1 MEDNSSTLE
10 KIAGWLDRGGGSKV
24 LGAAIVV
31 LLIVSILMPPI
42 SAGARI
48 SSAGY
53 ATIAL
58 NGGSVSD
65 PDGTQVTFP
74 ADGVKTPFKAKL
86 SSLPR
91 AVFLAG
97 TDGGKELKKAAAAI
111 PSNLILKSPFYQ
123 LSIKGTSP
131 TKLVVSVPI
140 PNDSEP
146 YETLD
151 LYTWNGKE
159 WRWMPSKLIRE
170 DELLEAH
177 LSKPVSSFVVM
188 QNAPQ
193 PAGVNLFLHEGA
205 VVPKEAAGT
214 LTSVMPLSYALKD
227 DKGHLQEEFSPTS
240 LTKNEKAGYSVLP
253 VIRNWD
259 DSGAVR
265 TDLVNNLLKQES
277 AQDALVKSVVDL
289 TVGNLYPGVVLDLRD
304 VDVMLRPEFSGFVTK
319 MADSLHKAAK
329 ILVVR
334 VDPPRQIAEDRFETG
349 AYDWY
354 SIGQEADLVQIPA
367 PIDPLAYKKGGAMD
381 QLMIW
386 AVGHVPRQKIQVVLP
401 GRSVERAGNYFL
413 LYSYEE
419 ATAPLL
425 GQMKV
430 SGATKPGGTVSVSIA
445 SDRIV
450 SPVQTN
456 PQIAQR
462 WYSYRDNS
470 GNIRTVWLE
479 DSASMAHKL
488 GMIAAYDVNGVA
500 LDNLP
505 SDTPEGNAPLFD
517 VFRHFVQGS
526 LGKMQAESGLAVAF
540 SVNGKSG
547 QVAQKK
553 VDLASP
559 SFSFQ
564 VPGDATSLDIQ
575 AGMVS
580 GSQPLGTPVSMA
592 VTLATPTPSPTPVPP
607 ATPTPVATP
616 TPTAAPYPML
626 VTNETINLRS
636 GPGTVYSKVGETKPG
651 KTYRIIGKNKDG
663 SWWEIAI
670 PGGKKAW
677 ISAKFSKASGDLT
690 QVAVEKNIP
699 KPPKRPAAVSYPR
712 APGFFGYGVQA
723 HMVDNDQAPRVMQ
736 AIKDLGFGWV
746 KQQVEWKR
754 FEPSK
759 GNYQW
764 GPLDYIVNT
773 ANQYGVNV
781 MFSVAK
787 APKWARPSNTD
798 FSVEGPPANPQDFAD
813 FMGAMAARYKGRVK
827 AYEIWNEQNLWYEWG
842 HEPLDAGRY
851 VQLLAAA
858 YRAIKAQDPN
868 AIVVSGALTPTGLND
883 GVTAVDDMV
892 YLEQMYQHGLK
903 RYCDAV
909 GAHPSGY
916 NVPPDVTWDKA
927 YDPTAIFRGPFDN
940 KNHSWSFRST
950 MEGYR
955 NIMVKYGDAG
965 KRIWPTEFGWASSPT
980 PVLHYEY
987 AADNTLEEQ
996 AQYTVRAY
1004 QMMKAWGWVGVAF
1017 LWNLNFKVVAPG
1029 SEMAQWGI
1037 VGHNWEPLPVYNALK
1052 AMPK

>member
-1 MEDNSSTLE
+1 M
-10 KIAGWLDRGGGSKV
+10 
-24 LGAAIVV
+24 
-31 LLIVSILMPPI
+31 LLIISLLMPPI
-42 SAGARI
+42 SAWARI
-48 SSAGY
+48 TSAGY
-53 ATIAL
+53 KTIPLA
-58 NGGSVSD
+58 GGSVSD

-74 ADGVKTPFKAKL
+74 ADGVKAPFKAKM

-91 AVFLAG
+91 AIFLAG
-97 TDGGKELKKAAAAI
+97 TDGGKELQKAAAAI
-111 PSNLILKSPFYQ
+111 PSSLVLKSPFYQ
-123 LSIKGTSP
+123 LSIKGTP
-131 TKLVVSVPI
+131 PGELIISVPI

-151 LYTWNGKE
+151 LYTWDGKE
-159 WRWMPSKLIRE
+159 WKWMPSKLIRE

-177 LSKPVSSFVVM
+177 LSSPVSSFVVM
-188 QNAPQ
+188 QNTPQ
-193 PAGVNLFLHEGA
+193 PAGVNLFVHKGA
-205 VVPKEAAGT
+205 AIPKEAAGT
-214 LTSVMPLSYALKD
+214 LTSVMPLSYTLKD
-227 DKGHLQEEFSPTS
+227 DKGHLQEEFSPAA
-240 LTKNEKAGYSVLP
+240 LTKSDKAGYSVLP

-259 DSGAVR
+259 DDGTVR
-265 TDLVNNLLKQES
+265 TDLVNNLLKQAS

-289 TVGNLYPGVVLDLRD
+289 TVGNLYPGVVLDLRN
-304 VDVMLRPEFSGFVTK
+304 VDVMLRSEFSDFVDR
-319 MADSLHKAAK
+319 MATSLHKDGK

-334 VDPPRQIAEDRFETG
+334 VDSPRQIAEDRFETG

-354 SIGQEADLVQIPA
+354 SIGQAADLVQIPA
-367 PIDPLAYKKGGAMD
+367 PIDPMAYKRGGQLD

-386 AVGHVPRQKIQVVLP
+386 AVGHVPRQKIQVVLS
-401 GRSVERAGNYFL
+401 GRSVEKAGNYFL

-425 GQMKV
+425 GKIRVEGEM
-430 SGATKPGGTVSVSIA
+430 KPGSTVSVSA
-445 SDRIV
+445 GSDRIV
-450 SPVQTN
+450 SQVQTN
-456 PQIAQR
+456 PEISQR
-462 WYSYRDNS
+462 WYSYKDNS
-470 GNIRTVWLE
+470 GKIRTVWLE
-479 DSASMAHKL
+479 DSASLAHKL
-488 GMIAAYDVNGVA
+488 SMIGAYDVNGVA

-517 VFRHFVQGS
+517 VLRHFVQGN
-526 LGKMQAESGLAVAF
+526 LGGTKAGSDLAVAF
-540 SVNGKSG
+540 SVRGKNGE
-547 QVAQKK
+547 VAQKSA
-553 VDLASP
+553 DLASP
-559 SFSFQ
+559 KFSFQ
-564 VPGDATSLDIQ
+564 VPQDAMSLDIQ
-575 AGMVS
+575 ANVVVN

-592 VTLATPTPSPTPVPP
+592 VTLATPTPRP
-607 ATPTPVATP
+607 TPTPVATP
-616 TPTAAPYPML
+616 TPTPVPYPVL
-626 VTNETINLRS
+626 TTNEPINLRS
-636 GPGTVYSKVGETKPG
+636 GPGTVYSKVGKTEPG
-651 KTYRIIGKNKDG
+651 KSYRIVGKNKDG

-670 PGGKKAW
+670 SGGKKAW
-677 ISAKFSKASGDLT
+677 ISASFANASGDLKM
-690 QVAVEKNIP
+690 VAVEKNIP
-699 KPPKRPAAVSYPR
+699 KPPKHEVAASYPK

-736 AIKDLGFGWV
+736 AIKDMGFGWV

-764 GPLDYIVNT
+764 GPLDFIVNT

-787 APKWARPSNTD
+787 APKWARPGNTD

-858 YRAIKAQDPN
+858 YKAIKAQDPN
-868 AIVVSGALTPTGLND
+868 AIVISGALTPTGLND
-883 GVTAVDDMV
+883 GTTAIDDMV

-927 YDPTAIFRGPFDN
+927 YDPTAVFRGPFDN

-955 NIMVKYGDAG
+955 NIMVKYGDGG

-1037 VGHNWEPLPVYNALK
+1037 VGHNWEPLPVYSALK